1 MFNRDAIEAARDD
14 DYVLGTIHPNVTH
27 VYMGV
32 DPAISN
38 WCSIVVWGLDQRTGQ
53 RYLIDDFNKKG
64 MRAYIPYISDAILDL
79 AAKYQPRSVVIES
92 VSQQKSLH
100 NNPDFQR
107 AMRNLGALIEPY
119 ATATATGARSEAA
132 SFDISSVGGLFD
144 QRMVTLP
151 YGGSVDDRKRVDEY
165 IQELVNWRP
174 GVRTIRKD
182 RVMAT
187 LFAESESFLQA
198 QRGARPPAKPK
209 NPRRSGSDR
218 RSRRPRE

>member
-1 MFNRDAIEAARDD
+1 MPSADRDDLGLLRRGGLRGQAEGSGENTWHFTWAQSEGSYEDQVFNRDAIEAARDD

-100 NNPDFQR
+100 N
-107 AMRNLGALIEPY
+107 
-119 ATATATGARSEAA
+119 
-132 SFDISSVGGLFD
+132 
-144 QRMVTLP
+144 
-151 YGGSVDDRKRVDEY
+151 K
-165 IQELVNWRP
+165 P
-174 GVRTIRKD
+174 GFP
-182 RVMAT
+182 ACH
-187 LFAESESFLQA
+187 A
-198 QRGARPPAKPK
+198 Q
-209 NPRRSGSDR
+209 PRRTHRAICNRNRDRSAFGSGELRHLFRGRAVRSADGDLALRGIR
-218 RSRRPRE
+218 R